1 MPEGQ
6 EQRDRWRQPE
16 QQQQPAQRRSEQQQL
31 EQRQA
36 EQQQAERFGG
46 LLRALRLRNGLTQ
59 EALAEASGSSVRTI
73 REMEH
78 GRVRTPQ
85 RRTAALLADALGL
98 DGAERSRFLALAARV
113 VRHPRQPWEAAQVSD
128 TAPLQPLSPAAS
140 PPAGG
145 SVPAEL
151 PPAVPDLAGRAGE
164 FSELWALAAEVAA
177 GRMATASLAVLHGPP
192 GIGKTS
198 LAVAAGHRLA
208 STFTGGQ
215 LFVDLQGAGQ
225 QGRIDPAE
233 ALAGFLRAL
242 GVPDERVP
250 ITAAERGALFRTL
263 VRDRRIL
270 VVLDNA
276 ADEAQVRPLLPA
288 GRHSLALVTSRRPL
302 AGLEG
307 AVRLPLDVLDPIAG
321 RELLTSIVGTH
332 RVAGA
337 SAATDRLVQLCGGL
351 PLALRIAGNRLASRP
366 QWSVERLVEQLHD
379 QRHRLTVLTAGDL
392 GIRSAF
398 ELSYR
403 QLDPI
408 TAAVFRRASL
418 IPGADFDA
426 ALIAAAAGTDD
437 EVAAQAA
444 EELVD
449 AGLLLPLGDRYRF
462 HDLVRLFAQE
472 RLDSDD
478 PGASRTAAHQRLVGW
493 LLRRTE
499 QAGALF
505 EPDATATG
513 SPFEDHGAAGA
524 WLAREAGNWP
534 AALRDAARQGKHA
547 EVIRVTRALHWYSD
561 AASHRHAWD
570 EIFSLG
576 VTAAQAAGRTQDEAT
591 LLNFLGWARLVCRER
606 FTEAL
611 AALDRALLLARR
623 IGDRR
628 EEAWALTYTAAIRVR
643 SGRAEPALTP
653 CRRAAEL
660 FREIGYALGEH
671 AARNVEGSAL
681 TMLGRH
687 AEAARLH
694 RAVLEFYR
702 QGNGLSRTGALV
714 AQANAMVCLGRD
726 LAGLGRWREAAD
738 EYQRAAA
745 VFRSCAASFNEAM
758 ALYFHA
764 TALRELGELPAA
776 ADLFR
781 HALALFSTYSSPW
794 WEAQTLHALAGLAE
808 AGASVGGPDGGPD
821 VGSDGGGG
829 VGVEVRADARWLRQR
844 ALARCGEL
852 DTPQS
857 RLLRDTLMRE
867 LAAG

>member
-1 MPEGQ
+1 M
-6 EQRDRWRQPE
+6 
-16 QQQQPAQRRSEQQQL
+16 
-31 EQRQA
+31 
-36 EQQQAERFGG
+36 
-46 LLRALRLRNGLTQ
+46 TQ

-78 GRVRTPQ
+78 GRVRNPQ

-128 TAPLQPLSPAAS
+128 TVPPQPLSPAAS
-140 PPAGG
+140 LPLGG

-177 GRMATASLAVLHGPP
+177 GRMATASLAVLYGPP
-192 GIGKTS
+192 GVGKTS
-198 LAVAAGHRLA
+198 LAVAAGHQFA
-208 STFTGGQ
+208 SMFTGGQ

-225 QGRIDPAE
+225 TGRIDPGD

-242 GVPDERVP
+242 GVPADRVP
-250 ITAAERGALFRTL
+250 IATAERSALFRTL

-270 VVLDNA
+270 MVLDNA

-302 AGLEG
+302 TGLEG
-307 AVRLPLDVLDPIAG
+307 AIRMPLDVLDPVAG
-321 RELLTSIVGTH
+321 RELLTSIVGAR
-332 RVAGA
+332 RVGGA

-366 QWSVERLVEQLHD
+366 QWSVERLVEQLRD
-379 QRHRLTVLTAGDL
+379 QRRRLTVLTAGDL
-392 GIRSAF
+392 QIRSAF
-398 ELSYR
+398 EVSYR
-403 QLDPI
+403 QLDSV

-418 IPGADFDA
+418 IPGVDFDA
-426 ALIAAAAGTDD
+426 ALIAAAAGTDV

-449 AGLLLPLGDRYRF
+449 AGLLVPLGDRYRF
-462 HDLVRLFAQE
+462 HDLVRLFARE
-472 RLDSDD
+472 RLDGDD
-478 PGASRTAAHQRLVGW
+478 SGPSRTLAHQRLVSW

-505 EPDATATG
+505 EPDASAAG
-513 SPFEDHGAAGA
+513 SPFEDHRAAGA

-534 AALRDAARQGKHA
+534 AALRDAARQGWHD

-561 AASHRHAWD
+561 AASHRHAWE

-576 VTAAQAAGRTQDEAT
+576 VTAAQAAGRTQDEAA
-591 LLNFLGWARLVCRER
+591 LLNFLGWARFICRER

-611 AALDRALLLARR
+611 TALDRALMLARQ

-628 EEAWALTYTAAIRVR
+628 EEAWALAYTAAIRVR
-643 SGRAEPALTP
+643 LGCAEQALTP

-660 FREIGYALGEH
+660 FREVGYALGEN
-671 AARNVEGSAL
+671 AARTAEGLAL
-681 TMLGRH
+681 AALGRY
-687 AEAARLH
+687 ADAARLH

-702 QGNGLSRTGALV
+702 QGNGLSHTGALV
-714 AQANAMVCLGRD
+714 AQGSVMIYLGRD
-726 LAGLGRWREAAD
+726 LAGQGRWRDAAD
-738 EYQRAAA
+738 EYRRAAT
-745 VFRSCAASFNEAM
+745 VFRSCAASVDEAM
-758 ALYFHA
+758 ALYHYA
-764 TALRELGELPAA
+764 LALRELGELVAA
-776 ADLFR
+776 VDLLKR
-781 HALALFSTYSSPW
+781 ALTLFATCSSPW
-794 WEAQTLHALAGLAE
+794 WEAQTLYALAGLAE
-808 AGASVGGPDGGPD
+808 AGATGSPDGGAD
-821 VGSDGGGG
+821 SGAG
-829 VGVEVRADARWLRQR
+829 VGADDCLSTGGDLGVGACPDARWFRRQ
-844 ALARCGEL
+844 ALDRCGEL
-852 DTPQS
+852 DTPQA
-857 RLLRDTLMRE
+857 RELRDTLLRE
-867 LAAG
+867 LAS